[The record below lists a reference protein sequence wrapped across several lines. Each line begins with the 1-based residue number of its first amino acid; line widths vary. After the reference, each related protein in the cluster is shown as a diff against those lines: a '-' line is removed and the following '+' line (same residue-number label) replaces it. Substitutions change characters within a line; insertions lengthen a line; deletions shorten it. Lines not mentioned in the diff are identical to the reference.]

1 MELPES
7 VVKMHKMLNP
17 LGHLGVG
24 VAPVG
29 GGGSA
34 GGGLPPVLPLT
45 GLVLPFP
52 NPGDR
57 RMSRYGHTCTCMYDS
72 KPFQYTCTCK
82 SLHVV
87 LMYI

>member
-17 LGHLGVG
+17 LGHLGMG

-29 GGGSA
+29 GGSA
-34 GGGLPPVLPLT
+34 GGGVPPVLPLA
-45 GLVLPFP
+45 GLVSPFP

-57 RMSRYGHTCTCMYDS
+57 RMSRYGHCRGHTCTVCM
-72 KPFQYTCTCK
+72 
-82 SLHVV
+82 
-87 LMYI
+87 